1 MKRSLW
7 NPQGQAETSSLQNVL
22 RTDTACF
29 PLSQGRW
36 QSHCGAPTGRREGAA
51 VDVLLHVPQASLL
64 EPQEL
69 IQQALKAQGPGGLWG
84 AHFSAGGWRGP
95 KDCQFFAQR
104 GPPFQAPRDVRDTCS
119 PQRPGDPGSAS
130 SLLALGGHGGFD
142 PMDQGWNSPKLDGQ
156 DCLLPY
162 SHHRGFPS
170 SALWGTPPL
179 VLPRPPSFF

>member
-69 IQQALKAQGPGGLWG
+69 IQQALKAQGPGRYSQLILT
-84 AHFSAGGWRGP
+84 AMP
-95 KDCQFFAQR
+95 LTC
-104 GPPFQAPRDVRDTCS
+104 FQNHTIKMQKSIQLNDFLLMINFITIK
-119 PQRPGDPGSAS
+119 S
-130 SLLALGGHGGFD
+130 S
-142 PMDQGWNSPKLDGQ
+142 
-156 DCLLPY
+156 
-162 SHHRGFPS
+162 
-170 SALWGTPPL
+170 
-179 VLPRPPSFF
+179 